1 MASIQDV
8 LAHVQSTLAARSGL
22 KQQLQAGHQ
31 ALAYAQ
37 SAMARAGSLEDPD
50 RRAQAQNEVY
60 QMAAQAQAQIDRVQA
75 ALAQNSQALQR
86 LRTILQTGRPNLEQA
101 LQNHQTALG
110 LLHSAQRT
118 SSFGADKMAA
128 ALASAKGGVAKYS
141 TELIQC
147 DNAIQAIGAEIGDD
161 GDPYEKKKVLRR

>member
-60 QMAAQAQAQIDRVQA
+60 QMAAQAQAQIDRAQA
-75 ALAQNSQALQR
+75 ALAQNSQALHR

-101 LQNHQTALG
+101 LQNHADTAE
-110 LLHSAQRT
+110 LLLAAQRT
-118 SSFGADKMAA
+118 SGFGADKMAA
-128 ALASAKGGVAKYS
+128 ALASARAGVTKYS
-141 TELIQC
+141 TELNQC
-147 DNAIQAIGAEIGDD
+147 DGAIQAINAEIGEDD
-161 GDPYEKKKVLRR
+161 QPYKQKVLRR